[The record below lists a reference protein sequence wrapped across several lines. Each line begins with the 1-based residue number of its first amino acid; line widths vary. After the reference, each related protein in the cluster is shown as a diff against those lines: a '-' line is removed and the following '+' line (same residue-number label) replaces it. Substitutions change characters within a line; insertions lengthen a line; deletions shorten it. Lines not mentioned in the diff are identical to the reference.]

1 MTHTLIDNS
10 KDVELSTFYIGDT
23 ICGIDILN
31 IQEINK
37 HLEFTSVPHSSDDIK
52 GILNLRGKIV
62 TIFDLGKRLGL
73 NTARIGKNSKNII
86 VNSGDEHIGF
96 LIDEI
101 CDVVKANRNDIEP
114 APSNMGGVKGKFF
127 KGVLKTEEQLVGI
140 LDIDVVLEES

>member
-1 MTHTLIDNS
+1 MKHTLTEIP

-52 GILNLRGKIV
+52 GILNLRGKVV
-62 TIFDLGKRLGL
+62 TIFDLGRRLGL
-73 NTARIGKNSKNII
+73 NPVEIGKDSKNII

-96 LIDEI
+96 LIDKI

-127 KGVLKTEEQLVGI
+127 KGVLKTDKQLVGI
-140 LDIDVVLEES
+140 LDIDVVLEEN